1 MGETIL
7 SGGDTSTLHQAGD
20 IGEDEHFVSYALK
33 VQRHWTFLQPDSRCD
48 ILLLITD

>member
-20 IGEDEHFVSYALK
+20 IGEDEHFVLYALW
-33 VQRHWTFLQPDSRCD
+33 VQRHWTFFDLLQ
-48 ILLLITD
+48 INATIALEG